1 MPKKT
6 QKEESNYHTGN
17 QDSRWPNSG
26 MWERVMLI
34 SKQGELDRGIF
45 SEKKAHNIYHLHY
58 VKKMFL
64 EKGGGKAMNSALFL
78 RLGS

>member
-1 MPKKT
+1 MYRILYFEHFLSNPTQSLSPLLTKMPKKT

-45 SEKKAHNIYHLHY
+45 SEK
-58 VKKMFL
+58 
-64 EKGGGKAMNSALFL
+64 ST
-78 RLGS
+78 